1 MAAAFYTGAFFY
13 IVGVVSMVGIYLIE
27 KYNK

>member
-13 IVGVVSMVGIYLIE
+13 IVGVTAMAFIYVFE

>member
-1 MAAAFYTGAFFY
+1 MAAFYTGIFFY
-13 IVGVVSMVGIYLIE
+13 VVGIIAMTGIYFIE

>member
-1 MAAAFYTGAFFY
+1 MEASFYTGLFFY
-13 IVGVVSMVGIYLIE
+13 IVGVIAMTGIYFIE